1 MALSSLSVLSDDEL
15 ELVFKGICNPFDP
28 RVAMAFGTVSRW
40 MYAITQVARQQLR
53 AQNEAAIALCLK
65 AGIPSCKQL
74 REATTARWI
83 NLVEL
88 TVAELA
94 MLGAMGSVVPAL
106 KSLYLFDNDVASE
119 GVRRLVEGLGSG
131 ALPAGTRLVLGSMQM
146 GDAGAAALAAALGR
160 GALPRLKSLRLC
172 YTAIGDAG
180 LVALAPVLRQLPAL
194 EDLLFMHNPLG
205 DEGIAALVAPQL
217 PAGAPPTTTGVL
229 TKLKVLAFNSSQ
241 VSDASCAALV
251 AALDSRTLPA
261 LDTICLHG
269 TPASAA
275 AKAAVEQ
282 ALKEFAGRCF
292 S

>member
-131 ALPAGTRLVLGSMQM
+131 ALPAVTRLALGSMQM

-160 GALPRLKSLRLC
+160 GALLRLKYLNLSGSG
-172 YTAIGDAG
+172 IGDAG
-180 LVALAPVLRQLPAL
+180 LVALAPALRQRPAL
-194 EDLLFMHNPLG
+194 EELALWNNPLG
-205 DEGIAALVAPQL
+205 DEGLAALVAPP
-217 PAGAPPTTTGVL
+217 PAGAPPPTGVL
-229 TKLKVLAFNSSQ
+229 AKLDVGSTKITDVG
-241 VSDASCAALV
+241 CAALA
-251 AALDSRTLPA
+251 AALDRGALPA
-261 LDTICLHG
+261 LEYLRLSPN
-269 TPASAA
+269 PASAA
-275 AKAAVEQ
+275 ATAAVYAARDGLQ
-282 ALKEFAGRCF
+282 VW
-292 S
+292 